1 MLTTVTITPAFADAA
16 AVVAVARAAAQPAAA
31 VTLAAATLAAAAY
44 AALSDDPALPY
55 QPVLPAYLALTASTL
70 RIACLLQIS

>member
-16 AVVAVARAAAQPAAA
+16 AIVAVARAVAQPAAA

-44 AALSDDPALPY
+44 AALSTDDPALPY
-55 QPVLPAYLALTASTL
+55 YSLRSWPILP
-70 RIACLLQIS
+70 